1 MKLNERKKSKK
12 KTRKLNHEARRLLV
26 PKTRFGRNVSFSQR
40 HTSRQFKP
48 NLQWVKIE
56 LDGKT
61 LRLQLSARQIRT
73 LYKEKPSAKLWA
85 QLRKLAR

>member
-1 MKLNERKKSKK
+1 M
-12 KTRKLNHEARRLLV
+12 TRKLNHKARRFLV

-48 NLQWVKIE
+48 NLQWVTIE
-56 LDGKT
+56 VDGKT

-73 LYKEKPSAKLWA
+73 LGKERPCKKLWA
-85 QLRKLAR
+85 ALKQLAG